1 MGLVA
6 LLFLLP
12 LLNVLACSFSSPEK
26 VVAGEVGLFPVEFNV
41 RGYQEVFA
49 NDSLMRGFLNTLFYT
64 FLGTVIQVT
73 LQMLC
78 AYPLSRPD
86 FKGRKFLNIFLT
98 LTMFVSG
105 GMIPTYLLI
114 SNLGMLD
121 TIWAIIIPG
130 CVSVF
135 NIIVIRTYM
144 QNSIPAELQEAAR
157 IDGCGDFQIFLRV
170 VLPLCRPIL
179 FVMVLY
185 AIVGY
190 WNNYFN
196 ALLYIQSTDLYPL
209 QRVLQD
215 MLVTNSGSLGAG
227 DPNLQEQLKYVTIVV
242 SSLPLL
248 IIYPFFQK
256 YFEKGVTIGEHTIDF
271 KAGYRRLPILEAIR
285 EYAGVDVKG
294 MDEDQLRETCKKLG
308 VEIDPSMGK
317 GKLID
322 AIFGAYAEDKLIEPT
337 FITDYPVEMSPLTKR
352 HRDDDTLTERF
363 ELFVCGKELANAYSE
378 LNDPI
383 DQLERF
389 EEQARLKSKGDD
401 EAMFIDYDFVR
412 ALEYGMPPTSG
423 LGMGIDRLTMFMTG
437 QTTIQDVLFFPQM
450 RPEKIVKA
458 SE

>member
-1 MGLVA
+1 MKRWNREKIFDVAIAIIMGLVA

-12 LLNVLACSFSSPEK
+12 LLNVLACSFSSPER
-26 VVAGEVGLFPVEFNV
+26 VVAGEVGLFPVEFTV

-78 AYPLSRPD
+78 AYPLSRSD

-114 SNLGMLD
+114 SNLRMLD

-196 ALLYIQSTDLYPL
+196 ALLYIQSSDLYPL

-256 YFEKGVTIGEHTIDF
+256 YFEKGVVMG
-271 KAGYRRLPILEAIR
+271 G
-285 EYAGVDVKG
+285 VKG
-294 MDEDQLRETCKKLG
+294 
-308 VEIDPSMGK
+308 
-317 GKLID
+317 
-322 AIFGAYAEDKLIEPT
+322 
-337 FITDYPVEMSPLTKR
+337 
-352 HRDDDTLTERF
+352 
-363 ELFVCGKELANAYSE
+363 
-378 LNDPI
+378 
-383 DQLERF
+383 
-389 EEQARLKSKGDD
+389 
-401 EAMFIDYDFVR
+401 
-412 ALEYGMPPTSG
+412 
-423 LGMGIDRLTMFMTG
+423 
-437 QTTIQDVLFFPQM
+437 
-450 RPEKIVKA
+450 
-458 SE
+458 

>member
-1 MGLVA
+1 MKRWNREKIFDVAIAIIMGLVA

-135 NIIVIRTYM
+135 NINVIPTYM
-144 QNSIPAELQEAAR
+144 QKSIPAELQEAAR

-256 YFEKGVTIGEHTIDF
+256 YFEKGVVMG
-271 KAGYRRLPILEAIR
+271 G
-285 EYAGVDVKG
+285 VKG
-294 MDEDQLRETCKKLG
+294 
-308 VEIDPSMGK
+308 
-317 GKLID
+317 
-322 AIFGAYAEDKLIEPT
+322 
-337 FITDYPVEMSPLTKR
+337 
-352 HRDDDTLTERF
+352 
-363 ELFVCGKELANAYSE
+363 
-378 LNDPI
+378 
-383 DQLERF
+383 
-389 EEQARLKSKGDD
+389 
-401 EAMFIDYDFVR
+401 
-412 ALEYGMPPTSG
+412 
-423 LGMGIDRLTMFMTG
+423 
-437 QTTIQDVLFFPQM
+437 
-450 RPEKIVKA
+450 
-458 SE
+458 

>member
-1 MGLVA
+1 MKRWNREKVFDVVITVIMLLVA
-6 LLFLLP
+6 LAFLLP

-26 VVAGEVGLFPVEFNV
+26 VVAGEVGLFPVEFTV

-98 LTMFVSG
+98 LTMFISG

-227 DPNLQEQLKYVTIVV
+227 DPNLQEQLKYVTIIV

-248 IIYPFFQK
+248 VIYPFFQK
-256 YFEKGVTIGEHTIDF
+256 YFEKGVVMG
-271 KAGYRRLPILEAIR
+271 G
-285 EYAGVDVKG
+285 VKG
-294 MDEDQLRETCKKLG
+294 
-308 VEIDPSMGK
+308 
-317 GKLID
+317 
-322 AIFGAYAEDKLIEPT
+322 
-337 FITDYPVEMSPLTKR
+337 
-352 HRDDDTLTERF
+352 
-363 ELFVCGKELANAYSE
+363 
-378 LNDPI
+378 
-383 DQLERF
+383 
-389 EEQARLKSKGDD
+389 
-401 EAMFIDYDFVR
+401 
-412 ALEYGMPPTSG
+412 
-423 LGMGIDRLTMFMTG
+423 
-437 QTTIQDVLFFPQM
+437 
-450 RPEKIVKA
+450 
-458 SE
+458 

>member
-1 MGLVA
+1 MKRWNREKIFDVAIAIIMGLVA

-12 LLNVLACSFSSPEK
+12 LLNVLACSFSDPEK
-26 VVAGEVGLFPVEFNV
+26 VVAGEVGLFPVEFTV

-196 ALLYIQSTDLYPL
+196 ALLYIQSADLYPL

-227 DPNLQEQLKYVTIVV
+227 DPNLQEQLKYVTIIV

-248 IIYPFFQK
+248 VIYPFFQK
-256 YFEKGVTIGEHTIDF
+256 YFEKGVVMG
-271 KAGYRRLPILEAIR
+271 G
-285 EYAGVDVKG
+285 VKG
-294 MDEDQLRETCKKLG
+294 
-308 VEIDPSMGK
+308 
-317 GKLID
+317 
-322 AIFGAYAEDKLIEPT
+322 
-337 FITDYPVEMSPLTKR
+337 
-352 HRDDDTLTERF
+352 
-363 ELFVCGKELANAYSE
+363 
-378 LNDPI
+378 
-383 DQLERF
+383 
-389 EEQARLKSKGDD
+389 
-401 EAMFIDYDFVR
+401 
-412 ALEYGMPPTSG
+412 
-423 LGMGIDRLTMFMTG
+423 
-437 QTTIQDVLFFPQM
+437 
-450 RPEKIVKA
+450 
-458 SE
+458 

>member
-1 MGLVA
+1 MKRWNREKIFDVAIAIIMGLVA

-12 LLNVLACSFSSPEK
+12 ILNVLACSFSSPER

-256 YFEKGVTIGEHTIDF
+256 YFISGLTIG
-271 KAGYRRLPILEAIR
+271 A
-285 EYAGVDVKG
+285 VKG
-294 MDEDQLRETCKKLG
+294 
-308 VEIDPSMGK
+308 
-317 GKLID
+317 
-322 AIFGAYAEDKLIEPT
+322 
-337 FITDYPVEMSPLTKR
+337 
-352 HRDDDTLTERF
+352 
-363 ELFVCGKELANAYSE
+363 
-378 LNDPI
+378 
-383 DQLERF
+383 
-389 EEQARLKSKGDD
+389 
-401 EAMFIDYDFVR
+401 
-412 ALEYGMPPTSG
+412 
-423 LGMGIDRLTMFMTG
+423 
-437 QTTIQDVLFFPQM
+437 
-450 RPEKIVKA
+450 
-458 SE
+458 

>member
-1 MGLVA
+1 MKRWNREKIFDVAIAIIMGLVA

-26 VVAGEVGLFPVEFNV
+26 VVAGAVGLFPVEFNV

-256 YFEKGVTIGEHTIDF
+256 YFEKGVVMG
-271 KAGYRRLPILEAIR
+271 G
-285 EYAGVDVKG
+285 VKG
-294 MDEDQLRETCKKLG
+294 
-308 VEIDPSMGK
+308 
-317 GKLID
+317 
-322 AIFGAYAEDKLIEPT
+322 
-337 FITDYPVEMSPLTKR
+337 
-352 HRDDDTLTERF
+352 
-363 ELFVCGKELANAYSE
+363 
-378 LNDPI
+378 
-383 DQLERF
+383 
-389 EEQARLKSKGDD
+389 
-401 EAMFIDYDFVR
+401 
-412 ALEYGMPPTSG
+412 
-423 LGMGIDRLTMFMTG
+423 
-437 QTTIQDVLFFPQM
+437 
-450 RPEKIVKA
+450 
-458 SE
+458 

>member
-1 MGLVA
+1 MKRWNREKIFDVAIAIIMGLVA

-256 YFEKGVTIGEHTIDF
+256 YFEKGVVMG
-271 KAGYRRLPILEAIR
+271 G
-285 EYAGVDVKG
+285 VKG
-294 MDEDQLRETCKKLG
+294 
-308 VEIDPSMGK
+308 
-317 GKLID
+317 
-322 AIFGAYAEDKLIEPT
+322 
-337 FITDYPVEMSPLTKR
+337 
-352 HRDDDTLTERF
+352 
-363 ELFVCGKELANAYSE
+363 
-378 LNDPI
+378 
-383 DQLERF
+383 
-389 EEQARLKSKGDD
+389 
-401 EAMFIDYDFVR
+401 
-412 ALEYGMPPTSG
+412 
-423 LGMGIDRLTMFMTG
+423 
-437 QTTIQDVLFFPQM
+437 
-450 RPEKIVKA
+450 
-458 SE
+458 

>member
-1 MGLVA
+1 MKRWNREKIFDVAIAIIMGLVA

-12 LLNVLACSFSSPEK
+12 LLNVLACSFSSPER
-26 VVAGEVGLFPVEFNV
+26 VVAGEVGLFPVEFTV

-114 SNLGMLD
+114 SNLRMLD

-196 ALLYIQSTDLYPL
+196 ALLYIQSSDLYPS

-256 YFEKGVTIGEHTIDF
+256 YFEKGVVMG
-271 KAGYRRLPILEAIR
+271 G
-285 EYAGVDVKG
+285 VKG
-294 MDEDQLRETCKKLG
+294 
-308 VEIDPSMGK
+308 
-317 GKLID
+317 
-322 AIFGAYAEDKLIEPT
+322 
-337 FITDYPVEMSPLTKR
+337 
-352 HRDDDTLTERF
+352 
-363 ELFVCGKELANAYSE
+363 
-378 LNDPI
+378 
-383 DQLERF
+383 
-389 EEQARLKSKGDD
+389 
-401 EAMFIDYDFVR
+401 
-412 ALEYGMPPTSG
+412 
-423 LGMGIDRLTMFMTG
+423 
-437 QTTIQDVLFFPQM
+437 
-450 RPEKIVKA
+450 
-458 SE
+458 

>member
-1 MGLVA
+1 MKRWNREKIFDVAIAIIMGLVA

-12 LLNVLACSFSSPEK
+12 LLNVLACSFSSPER
-26 VVAGEVGLFPVEFNV
+26 VVAGEVGLFPVEFTV

-242 SSLPLL
+242 SSLPIL

-256 YFEKGVTIGEHTIDF
+256 YFEKGVVMG
-271 KAGYRRLPILEAIR
+271 G
-285 EYAGVDVKG
+285 VKG
-294 MDEDQLRETCKKLG
+294 
-308 VEIDPSMGK
+308 
-317 GKLID
+317 
-322 AIFGAYAEDKLIEPT
+322 
-337 FITDYPVEMSPLTKR
+337 
-352 HRDDDTLTERF
+352 
-363 ELFVCGKELANAYSE
+363 
-378 LNDPI
+378 
-383 DQLERF
+383 
-389 EEQARLKSKGDD
+389 
-401 EAMFIDYDFVR
+401 
-412 ALEYGMPPTSG
+412 
-423 LGMGIDRLTMFMTG
+423 
-437 QTTIQDVLFFPQM
+437 
-450 RPEKIVKA
+450 
-458 SE
+458 